1 LTQAALYVISEGIR
15 LPALGKPIG
24 LYYLEIVGIV
34 GIVGIA
40 GIVMIVKRSLGYGLL
55 RLNNSTLIELILF
68 LL

>member
-1 LTQAALYVISEGIR
+1 LSQAALYVIFEGIR
-15 LPALGKPIG
+15 LPVPEKPIG
-24 LYYLEIVGIV
+24 LYFLEIV

-40 GIVMIVKRSLGYGLL
+40 GIVMIVKRSLGCGLL

>member
-1 LTQAALYVISEGIR
+1 LTQAALYVIFEGIR

-24 LYYLEIVGIV
+24 LYFLEIVGIV
-34 GIVGIA
+34 GIV

-55 RLNNSTLIELILF
+55 RLNNSTLFELFLF

>member
-15 LPALGKPIG
+15 LPALGRPIG
-24 LYYLEIVGIV
+24 LYFLEIV